1 MLLNPTGIRARRASS
16 MTCIGSVNYYLFFL
30 VKDLT
35 QKQDIM
41 KRESVLIEFDIF
53 DKAQSITFLL

>member
-1 MLLNPTGIRARRASS
+1 MLLNPTSIRARRASS
-16 MTCIGSVNYYLFFL
+16 MTCISKLLFIFL

-53 DKAQSITFLL
+53 DKARSITFLL